1 MDTSNTK
8 YRIRQCSECSDG
20 LEYFCETCS
29 RDLCLECS
37 NEHFMEMAAIGDTSI
52 HNVIKYREKS
62 KYLKKHDLCLRHPN
76 SVYDNFCEFCNI
88 PICSDC
94 TEHRTHKKT
103 DVGTAYETKRRQN
116 KAMIQK
122 FAEKEM
128 FCDWLL
134 FLTELDFKMV
144 SEDVANINSELQILS
159 KNLTGYIDSLR
170 LNFPAEFRCKKQKI
184 KMKRCIAS
192 TQTYEHVYEHSSIVP
207 IKFLLS
213 IKKAHSFK
221 MNNRTFLKRHCKATF
236 RESRNME
243 YLIEKLPTINIT
255 SPEKRIQ
262 ITSDM
267 GLTEKIKSIAL
278 IRTRNLAKSPQSI
291 LTYVKCFKMLSSK
304 YPTLLQAVIEFEK
317 PLVPFGVGP
326 VGLQGKRTFTFSELC
341 SLMKEVADEIIK
353 RKIILN
359 PKDIYVPNMCVYF

>member
-37 NEHFMEMAAIGDTSI
+37 KEHLMEMAEKGDTSI

-116 KAMIQK
+116 KAMFQK

-128 FCDWLL
+128 FCYGLL
-134 FLTELDFKMV
+134 FQIELDFKMV
-144 SEDVANINSELQILS
+144 SENVANTNSELQILS
-159 KNLTGYIDSLR
+159 KNLTGYIDSL
-170 LNFPAEFRCKKQKI
+170 LFNFPAEVRCKKQKI

-192 TQTYEHVYEHSSIVP
+192 TQMYEHVYEHSSIVP

-213 IKKAHSFK
+213 VKKAHPFK
-221 MNNRTFLKRHCKATF
+221 MNNRTFLKRHCKPTL

-243 YLIEKLPTINIT
+243 YVIERLRTINIT
-255 SPEKRIQ
+255 SPEKRTQ
-262 ITSDM
+262 STSDM
-267 GLTEKIKSIAL
+267 SLTEKINSEML
-278 IRTRNLAKSPQSI
+278 IRMRNMYKSPQSV
-291 LTYVKCFKMLSSK
+291 LTYVKCLEMLSSK
-304 YPTLLQAVIEFEK
+304 YPMLLQAV
-317 PLVPFGVGP
+317 L
-326 VGLQGKRTFTFSELC
+326 ELG
-341 SLMKEVADEIIK
+341 
-353 RKIILN
+353 
-359 PKDIYVPNMCVYF
+359 

>member
-29 RDLCLECS
+29 RDLCLECRK
-37 NEHFMEMAAIGDTSI
+37 EHLMEMAAKGDTSI

-62 KYLKKHDLCLRHPN
+62 QYLKKHDLCLRHPN
-76 SVYDNFCEFCNI
+76 SVYDNFCEICNI

-94 TEHRTHKKT
+94 TEHRTHKQT

-122 FAEKEM
+122 FAEDEL
-128 FCDWLL
+128 FCSSLL
-134 FLTELDFKMV
+134 FEIELDFKMI

-159 KNLTGYIDSLR
+159 KNLTGYIDSL
-170 LNFPAEFRCKKQKI
+170 LSNFPAEFRCKKQKI

-192 TQTYEHVYEHSSIVP
+192 TQKYEHVYEHSSIVP

-213 IKKAHSFK
+213 VKKAHSFK
-221 MNNRTFLKRHCKATF
+221 MNNRTFLKRHCKATL

-243 YLIEKLPTINIT
+243 YVIERLPTINIT

-262 ITSDM
+262 STSDM
-267 GLTEKIKSIAL
+267 SLTEKMKREVL
-278 IRTRNLAKSPQSI
+278 IQTRNMYRSPQSI
-291 LTYVKCFKMLSSK
+291 LTYVKYFKMLTSK
-304 YPTLLQAVIEFEK
+304 YPTLYQTV
-317 PLVPFGVGP
+317 V
-326 VGLQGKRTFTFSELC
+326 ELG
-341 SLMKEVADEIIK
+341 
-353 RKIILN
+353 
-359 PKDIYVPNMCVYF
+359 

>member
-29 RDLCLECS
+29 RDLCLKCS
-37 NEHFMEMAAIGDTSI
+37 KEHLMEMAIKGDTRI

-62 KYLKKHDLCLRHPN
+62 NYLKKHDLCLRHPN

-122 FAEKEM
+122 FADKEM
-128 FCDWLL
+128 FCYSLL
-134 FLTELDFKMV
+134 IEIGLDFKMV

-159 KNLTGYIDSLR
+159 KNLTGYIDSL
-170 LNFPAEFRCKKQKI
+170 LFDFPAEIRCKKQKI

-192 TQTYEHVYEHSSIVP
+192 TQIYEHVNEHSSIVP

-221 MNNRTFLKRHCKATF
+221 MNNRTFLKHHCKATLG
-236 RESRNME
+236 ESRNME
-243 YLIEKLPTINIT
+243 YVIERLPTIKIT

-262 ITSDM
+262 STSDM
-267 GLTEKIKSIAL
+267 GFTEKMKNRAL
-278 IRTRNLAKSPQSI
+278 IRTTNLFKSPQSI
-291 LTYVKCFKMLSSK
+291 LKYVKCVKMLTSK
-304 YPTLLQAVIEFEK
+304 DPTVLQTVVEF
-317 PLVPFGVGP
+317 G
-326 VGLQGKRTFTFSELC
+326 
-341 SLMKEVADEIIK
+341 
-353 RKIILN
+353 
-359 PKDIYVPNMCVYF
+359 

>member
-29 RDLCLECS
+29 RDLCLGCS
-37 NEHFMEMAAIGDTSI
+37 KMHFLEMAAKGDTSI
-52 HNVIKYREKS
+52 HNLIKYREKS

-122 FAEKEM
+122 FAEKEI
-128 FCDWLL
+128 FCYYIL

-144 SEDVANINSELQILS
+144 SEVVANINSKLQILS
-159 KNLTGYIDSLR
+159 KNMTGYIDSL
-170 LNFPAEFRCKKQKI
+170 LFNFPAELRCKKQKI
-184 KMKRCIAS
+184 KMKRFIAS
-192 TQTYEHVYEHSSIVP
+192 TQIYEHVYEHSSIVP

-213 IKKAHSFK
+213 VKKAHSFK
-221 MNNRTFLKRHCKATF
+221 MNNRTLLKRHCKATP

-243 YLIEKLPTINIT
+243 YLLERLPTINIT

-262 ITSDM
+262 STSDM
-267 GLTEKIKSIAL
+267 GLTEKFKSEAL
-278 IRTRNLAKSPQSI
+278 IQTRNLYKSPQSI
-291 LTYVKCFKMLSSK
+291 LTYVKCIKMLSSK
-304 YPTLLQAVIEFEK
+304 DPTLLQTV
-317 PLVPFGVGP
+317 V
-326 VGLQGKRTFTFSELC
+326 ELG
-341 SLMKEVADEIIK
+341 
-353 RKIILN
+353 
-359 PKDIYVPNMCVYF
+359 

>member
-29 RDLCLECS
+29 RDLCLECRK
-37 NEHFMEMAAIGDTSI
+37 EHLMEMAANGDNSI

-62 KYLKKHDLCLRHPN
+62 QYLKKHDLCLRHPN
-76 SVYDNFCEFCNI
+76 SVYDNFCEICNI

-122 FAEKEM
+122 FAEDEM
-128 FCDWLL
+128 FCSSLL
-134 FLTELDFKMV
+134 FEIELDFKMI

-159 KNLTGYIDSLR
+159 KNLTGYIDSL
-170 LNFPAEFRCKKQKI
+170 LSNFPAEFRCKKQKI

-192 TQTYEHVYEHSSIVP
+192 TQIYEHIYEHSSIVP

-213 IKKAHSFK
+213 VKKAHSFK
-221 MNNRTFLKRHCKATF
+221 MNNRTFLKRHCKATL

-243 YLIEKLPTINIT
+243 YVIERLPTIKIT

-262 ITSDM
+262 STSDM
-267 GLTEKIKSIAL
+267 GLTEKMKREAL
-278 IRTRNLAKSPQSI
+278 IQTRNVFKSPQSI
-291 LTYVKCFKMLSSK
+291 LTYVKYLKMLTSK
-304 YPTLLQAVIEFEK
+304 YPTLYQTV
-317 PLVPFGVGP
+317 V
-326 VGLQGKRTFTFSELC
+326 ELG
-341 SLMKEVADEIIK
+341 
-353 RKIILN
+353 
-359 PKDIYVPNMCVYF
+359 

>member
-29 RDLCLECS
+29 RDLCLECRK
-37 NEHFMEMAAIGDTSI
+37 EHLMEMAAKGDNSI

-62 KYLKKHDLCLRHPN
+62 QYLKKHDLCLRHPN
-76 SVYDNFCEFCNI
+76 SVYDNFCEICNI

-122 FAEKEM
+122 FAEDEM
-128 FCDWLL
+128 FCSSLL
-134 FLTELDFKMV
+134 FEIELDFKMI

-159 KNLTGYIDSLR
+159 KNLTGYIDSL
-170 LNFPAEFRCKKQKI
+170 LSNFPAEFRCKKQKI

-192 TQTYEHVYEHSSIVP
+192 TQTYEHIYEHSSIVP

-213 IKKAHSFK
+213 VKKAHSFK
-221 MNNRTFLKRHCKATF
+221 MNNRTFLKRHCKATL

-243 YLIEKLPTINIT
+243 YVIERLPTIKIT

-262 ITSDM
+262 STSDM
-267 GLTEKIKSIAL
+267 GLTEKMKREAL
-278 IRTRNLAKSPQSI
+278 IQTRNVFKSPQSI
-291 LTYVKCFKMLSSK
+291 LTYVKYLKMLTSK
-304 YPTLLQAVIEFEK
+304 YPTLYQTV
-317 PLVPFGVGP
+317 V
-326 VGLQGKRTFTFSELC
+326 ELG
-341 SLMKEVADEIIK
+341 
-353 RKIILN
+353 
-359 PKDIYVPNMCVYF
+359 